1 MSPEW
6 SVKSHNAGP
15 WLSAKVFGLYT
26 VEQREVGGIEGL
38 KQGSRM
44 AIFAS

>member
-6 SVKSHNAGP
+6 SVKSHNTGP
-15 WLSAKVFGLYT
+15 WRSAKVFGLYT
-26 VEQREVGGIEGL
+26 VEQREAGGIVGL

-44 AIFAS
+44 AIFAF